1 VPHQKKY
8 IAFFDLDKT
17 ILRVNSGTLLVR
29 QAYKNKIMGIGDI
42 LNAIIQGYLYKF
54 NLRETNLI
62 ISKMGTWLKGI
73 RQESIDELCSEV
85 VDLYLIN
92 NIRPEIKDEIA
103 FHRENN
109 AGIIILSS
117 AITSICIPIGRN
129 LGVDDIICTTM
140 ENELGTLTGKPVG
153 NYCFEDEK
161 RIRLLSYCTENNYD
175 PSTAWY
181 YADSISDFSALA
193 SVGNPVCVCP
203 DKKLTRI
210 ALEKGWHIIHGISS

>member
-1 VPHQKKY
+1 LPQPKTY

-17 ILRVNSGTLLVR
+17 IIRVNSGSLLVR
-29 QAYKNKIMGIGDI
+29 QAYKNKIMGTGDI

-73 RQESIDELCSEV
+73 QQESIDELCGQV
-85 VDLYLIN
+85 VNRYLLK
-92 NIRPEIKDEIA
+92 NIRPEIKHEIA

-117 AITSICIPIGRN
+117 AITSICEPFGKF

-140 ENELGTLTGKPVG
+140 ENKQGTLTGKPVG
-153 NYCFEDEK
+153 NYCFDDEK
-161 RIRLLSYCTENNYD
+161 RIRLLSYCNEKHYD

-181 YADSISDFSALA
+181 YADSISDLSALEA
-193 SVGNPVCVCP
+193 VGYPVCVSP
-203 DKKLTRI
+203 DRKLANEARK
-210 ALEKGWHIIHGISS
+210 KGWKIYNWK